1 MIQTRTTT
9 LSRSARASAVYEAHT
24 ETVSPKYSLHPYQRQ
39 VLTDILQA
47 LSSPERRVVAHLP
60 TGAGKTRIAAHAAC
74 RLLNENDNYD
84 KRSEEPLVIWSA
96 STEELCEQAADQ
108 LSEAWSYLGLRD
120 ASIHRYWGNR
130 SLDLRRLSSGF
141 LVTGLAKLHSVASRD
156 NTLLAHLA
164 HCTAGVIFDEA
175 HQAVA
180 ETYAF
185 VTEQLCSTRP
195 PLLGLTAT
203 PGRTANLTD
212 ADHQLAAMFDYKKVS
227 IDPRGHESA
236 VAYLIQNRYLADTRF
251 VPVDFDSDFA
261 VADPRPGLDY
271 SRHDLAELGRDER
284 RTRVIAEHA
293 MGAVRRHQ
301 RTIVFCPS
309 VESAHMCNRLLLA
322 EGMATHVI
330 TAKTSSEERQDI
342 IATFKSDSREHMVLF
357 NYGVLTAG
365 FDAPRTRC
373 VIIARPTTSL
383 VLYSQMAGRAMR
395 GPRAGGNPRA
405 EILTVVDTNLP
416 GFGSVT
422 EAFTNWE
429 ELWKTNSPN

>member
-1 MIQTRTTT
+1 M
-9 LSRSARASAVYEAHT
+9 ASETQT
-24 ETVSPKYSLHPYQRQ
+24 ETVSPKYPLYPYQRQ
-39 VLTDILQA
+39 VLADILCA
-47 LSSPERRVVAHLP
+47 LASPERRVVAHLP
-60 TGAGKTRIAAHAAC
+60 TGAGKTRIASHTAC
-74 RLLNENDNYD
+74 RLLNEKDTD
-84 KRSEEPLVIWSA
+84 DSLVIWLA
-96 STEELCEQAADQ
+96 STEELCEQAADE
-108 LSEAWSYLGLRD
+108 LAKGWTYLGLRD
-120 ASIHRYWGNR
+120 AAIHRYWGNR
-130 SLDLRRLSSGF
+130 LLDLRHLPSGF
-141 LVTGLAKLHSVASRD
+141 LVTGLAKLRAAAFQD

-164 HCTAGVIFDEA
+164 HCAAAVIFDEA

-180 ETYAF
+180 ATYSF
-185 VTEQLCSTRP
+185 ITEQLCSVRP

-212 ADHQLAAMFDYKKVS
+212 ADYRLASMFDYNKVS
-227 IDPRGHESA
+227 IDPRGHDSP
-236 VAYLIQNRYLADTRF
+236 VTYLIQNRYLADARF
-251 VPVDFDSDFA
+251 VPISFESDTA
-261 VADPRPGLDY
+261 ITEPHPGMDY
-271 SRHDLAELGRDER
+271 STDDLDDLGRNRERTHRIAELAEN
-284 RTRVIAEHA
+284 
-293 MGAVRRHQ
+293 AVRRHQ

-309 VESAHMCNRLLLA
+309 VESAVECNKLLQ
-322 EGMATHVI
+322 EKGMATNVV
-330 TAKTSSEERQDI
+330 TANTPGEDRRAI
-342 IATFKSDSREHMVLF
+342 IDTFKSDSREHMIIF

-429 ELWKTNSPN
+429 ELWTTNSPP